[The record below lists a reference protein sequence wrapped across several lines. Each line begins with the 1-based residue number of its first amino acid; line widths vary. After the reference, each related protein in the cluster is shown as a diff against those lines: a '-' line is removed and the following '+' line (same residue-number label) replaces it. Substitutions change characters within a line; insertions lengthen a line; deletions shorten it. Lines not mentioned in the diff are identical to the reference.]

1 MKKQYYFK
9 KLFQIV
15 LLAIL
20 IILLSTGTAQLEGNN
35 FLWEISGEEG
45 EFYLMGSLHFMP
57 QGSYPLSDEIYNA
70 LNNSDLL
77 AVELDLRELDQ
88 QLIQQY
94 VQENGLF
101 HDETRLED
109 VLDEDTYEKVIEL
122 TGDFGLAESQVN
134 LFKPWYASQVISDII
149 FQEIGFESAEGV
161 DLHMIQQAEEEGI
174 ELFELETFEE
184 QMDMISTMDMD
195 LQVAV
200 LKDTLAD
207 LDYQAD
213 TLVELVDKWHDG
225 EVEPIYE
232 FLFANRE
239 ENPDIEEY
247 YQKVFDERDSK
258 MKEDILKLLPDYDKP
273 FVVVGSG
280 HIINDEGLLY
290 LFENAGFETEQL

>member
-1 MKKQYYFK
+1 MKVT
-9 KLFQIV
+9 I
-15 LLAIL
+15 
-20 IILLSTGTAQLEGNN
+20 

-109 VLDEDTYEKVIEL
+109 VLDEDTYEKIIEL

-161 DLHMIQQAEEEGI
+161 DLHMIQQAEEQDI
-174 ELFELETFEE
+174 KLFELETFEE
-184 QMDMISTMDMD
+184 QMDMISTMDID

-213 TLVELVDKWHDG
+213 TLVELVDKWHEG

-247 YQKVFDERDSK
+247 YQKVFDERDSN
-258 MKEDILKLLPDYDKP
+258 MKEGILELLPDYDKP

-280 HIINDEGLLY
+280 HIINNEGLLY

>member
-9 KLFQIV
+9 KLFQIT
-15 LLAIL
+15 LLAIF
-20 IILLSTGTAQLEGNN
+20 IVLLSTGTAQLEGDN

-109 VLDEDTYEKVIEL
+109 VLDENTYEKVIEL
-122 TGDFGLAESQVN
+122 TGDFGLAESQIN

-149 FQEIGFESAEGV
+149 FQEIGFEAAEGV
-161 DLHMIQQAEEEGI
+161 DLHMIQKAEEQDI

-232 FLFANRE
+232 FLFANRK

-247 YQKVFDERDSK
+247 YQKVFDERDSN
-258 MKEDILKLLPDYDKP
+258 MKEGILELLPDYDKP

-280 HIINDEGLLY
+280 HIINNEGLLY

>member
-9 KLFQIV
+9 KLLQITF
-15 LLAIL
+15 LAIF
-20 IILLSTGTAQLEGNN
+20 IVLLSTGTAQLEGDN

-109 VLDEDTYEKVIEL
+109 VLDEDTYEKIIEL

-161 DLHMIQQAEEEGI
+161 DLHMIQQAEEQDI
-174 ELFELETFEE
+174 KLFELETFEE
-184 QMDMISTMDMD
+184 QMDMISTMDID

-213 TLVELVDKWHDG
+213 TLVELVDKWHEG

-247 YQKVFDERDSK
+247 YQKVFDERDSN
-258 MKEDILKLLPDYDKP
+258 MKEGILELLPDYDKP

-280 HIINDEGLLY
+280 HIINNEGLLY

>member
-9 KLFQIV
+9 KLLQITF
-15 LLAIL
+15 LAIF
-20 IILLSTGTAQLEGNN
+20 IVLLSTGTAQLEGDN

-122 TGDFGLAESQVN
+122 TGDFGLVESQVN

-149 FQEIGFESAEGV
+149 FQEIGFESAEGI
-161 DLHMIQQAEEEGI
+161 DLHMIQKAEEQDI

-213 TLVELVDKWHDG
+213 ALENLVDKWHDG

-232 FLFANRE
+232 FLFANRK

-247 YQKVFDERDSK
+247 YQKVFDERDSN
-258 MKEDILKLLPDYDKP
+258 MKEDILELLSDYDKP

-290 LFENAGFETEQL
+290 LFENAGFDAEQL

>member
-1 MKKQYYFK
+1 MKKQHYFK
-9 KLFQIV
+9 KLFQIIFIS
-15 LLAIL
+15 IL
-20 IILLSTGTAQLEGNN
+20 IVLISTGTAQLEGDN

-88 QLIQQY
+88 QSIQQY

-101 HDETRLED
+101 HDETRLKD
-109 VLDEDTYEKVIEL
+109 VLDENTYKKVLDL

-149 FQEIGFESAEGV
+149 FQKIGLEAAEGV
-161 DLHMIQQAEEEGI
+161 DLHMIQKAEEQDI

-184 QMDMISTMDMD
+184 QMDIISNMDME
-195 LQVAV
+195 LQIAV
-200 LKDTLAD
+200 LEDTLAD

-213 TLVELVDKWHDG
+213 TLVGLIDKWHDG
-225 EVEPIYE
+225 EVEPVYE

-247 YQKVFDERDSK
+247 YQKVFDERDSN
-258 MKEDILKLLPDYDKP
+258 MKEDILELLSDYDKP

-280 HIINDEGLLY
+280 HIINDEGLLH